1 VQGTFGDAFET
12 APDANGNTHHF
23 GIAWTGYS
31 DVAGGI
37 LVRGAGLNSELI
49 APLMDSTDVYTVM
62 HRTMFGSMG
71 Q

>member
-1 VQGTFGDAFET
+1 T

-23 GIAWTGYS
+23 GISWVGYN

-37 LVRGAGLNSELI
+37 LVRGAGFNSDLI
-49 APLMDSTDVYTVM
+49 EPLMDSTDVYSVM
-62 HRTMFGSMG
+62 YETLFGTPT